1 MAKTADNQDTR
12 AAEQAEAEKLRG
24 EIEALQEDLRAIK
37 DSLKTEGRLMLKD
50 IGERCRHGSDEA
62 VGRTRERICE
72 QPLASVA
79 IAAGA
84 GMLLGALL
92 RR

>member
-1 MAKTADNQDTR
+1 MAKSAENQETR
-12 AAEQAEAEKLRG
+12 AAEQAEAEKLRA
-24 EIEALQEDLRAIK
+24 EIETLQEDLRAIK
-37 DSLKTEGRLMLKD
+37 DSLQTEGRLVMHD
-50 IGERCRHGSDEA
+50 IGERCRAKGDQA
-62 VGRTRERICE
+62 VGRARDCISE

-84 GMLLGALL
+84 GMILGFLL